1 MSFHGQNNILHV
13 QTHILFLDQ
22 WYMFA
27 LLVVSSKL
35 YLYVYWLSRRCFPQ
49 LSFPRHLLLAH
60 RSTLTVEAL
69 FSCTLLLQLLMPVIA
84 NNTNHHKWPGVVSR
98 DVMSHVGG
106 LKGEVFTFSGQVK
119 GKTLLPL
126 PPQAD
131 AIVKASEQQA
141 RLGGMG
147 VTWAKLSDWASSK
160 HHC

>member
-1 MSFHGQNNILHV
+1 ML
-13 QTHILFLDQ
+13 
-22 WYMFA
+22 A
-27 LLVVSSKL
+27 LLVVLIPVCTYIDCREAVSH
-35 YLYVYWLSRRCFPQ
+35 
-49 LSFPRHLLLAH
+49 SFP
-60 RSTLTVEAL
+60 SLTVSYLSVEAL
-69 FSCTLLLQLLMPVIA
+69 FSCALLLQLLMPVIA

-141 RLGGMG
+141 RLGRMG
-147 VTWAKLSDWASSK
+147 VI
-160 HHC
+160 

>member
-1 MSFHGQNNILHV
+1 
-13 QTHILFLDQ
+13 
-22 WYMFA
+22 
-27 LLVVSSKL
+27 
-35 YLYVYWLSRRCFPQ
+35 
-49 LSFPRHLLLAH
+49 
-60 RSTLTVEAL
+60 
-69 FSCTLLLQLLMPVIA
+69 MPVIA

-147 VTWAKLSDWASSK
+147 VTWAKNLTEQIANTTVRIEGHFTQALWQSKYQVPSLEVKKSPLSLRSGLS
-160 HHC
+160 HFFLFGLRPH

>member
-1 MSFHGQNNILHV
+1 ML
-13 QTHILFLDQ
+13 
-22 WYMFA
+22 A
-27 LLVVSSKL
+27 LLVVLIPVCMYIDCREAVSH
-35 YLYVYWLSRRCFPQ
+35 
-49 LSFPRHLLLAH
+49 SFPF
-60 RSTLTVEAL
+60 LTVSYLSVEAL
-69 FSCTLLLQLLMPVIA
+69 FSCVLLLQLLMPVIA

-141 RLGGMG
+141 RLGGME
-147 VTWAKLSDWASSK
+147 VT
-160 HHC
+160 